1 MSKIKMTTMAV
12 ITLSVIIVILLFWL
26 GKWGTEAVSTST
38 PLTVSTANALEEP
51 IFPFYGTQYVLIDE
65 LPFIRQ
71 LGFTVVLNDF
81 SYEASPT
88 EWIAYLN
95 AAQAQN
101 LKVIAW
107 LWPEGWQLNRL
118 TQKWTID
125 AQAELFLK
133 SVANHPA
140 LLAVYGLHEPYWMEC
155 EGCGYTTA
163 QMQAL
168 YQAIKKIA
176 PVPIYSEINGIAFW
190 AEQGPATT
198 IANGICD
205 YCQTAFYPFLT
216 DGSYQ
221 HDELLQHLNREIAAL
236 QRHAPQSQL
245 IWTMPA
251 MSHVE
256 DQLRMPT
263 SSEMFDY
270 ARLVYAREEI
280 WGAWWYMWRWDDE
293 LYPDYLAKHPQLFWT
308 VCEIARTIVADAQQK
323 RSPDSPLPPSVECN
337 TSSQYLPMISHRR

>member
-1 MSKIKMTTMAV
+1 MSKIKLTTMAI
-12 ITLSVIIVILLFWL
+12 ITLSVMIVIATLRF
-26 GKWGTEAVSTST
+26 GKTKTLATGT
-38 PLTVSTANALEEP
+38 PLTVSTAKAGDELP
-51 IFPFYGTQYVLIDE
+51 FPFYGTQYVPSAE
-65 LPFIRQ
+65 LALVRQ

-118 TQKWTID
+118 TQAWTID
-125 AQAELFLK
+125 AQAKLFLQ
-133 SVANHPA
+133 SVASHPA
-140 LLAVYGLHEPYWMEC
+140 LLAVYGLHEPYWNEC

-163 QMQAL
+163 QQQAL
-168 YQAIKKIA
+168 YQAIKAIA
-176 PVPIYSEINGIAFW
+176 PVLIYSEINGFAFW
-190 AEQGPATT
+190 AEQGLSTT
-198 IANGICD
+198 IAPGVCD

-221 HDELLQHLNREIAAL
+221 REELRQHLDREIAAL
-236 QRHAPQSQL
+236 QRHAPQSRL

-251 MSHVE
+251 MSHIE

-270 ARLVYAREEI
+270 ARLIYAREEI
-280 WGAWWYMWRWDDE
+280 WGAWWYMWRWDND
-293 LYPDYLAKHPQLFWT
+293 LYPDYLAKHPHLYWT
-308 VCEIARTIVADAQQK
+308 VCEIARTIVAEAQQK
-323 RSPDSPLPPSVECN
+323 RSPDVPLPPAVPCN
-337 TSSQYLPMISHRR
+337 TSSQYLPLISHWR